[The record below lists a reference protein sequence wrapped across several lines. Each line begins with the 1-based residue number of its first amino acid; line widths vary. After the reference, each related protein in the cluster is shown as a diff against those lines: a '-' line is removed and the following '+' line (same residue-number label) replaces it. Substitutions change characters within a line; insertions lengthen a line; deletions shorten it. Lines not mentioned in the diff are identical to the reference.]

1 MLLDVAFL
9 NGTVSEL
16 TVVRLA
22 LKELFGKARWS
33 SSNNQSSGT
42 VV

>member
-22 LKELFGKARWS
+22 LKELFGKLDLELELF
-33 SSNNQSSGT
+33 Q
-42 VV
+42 